1 MSKIE
6 MHDKLL
12 ALWLYS
18 DKDWDKAY
26 KNLKDKVYPD
36 VDKVL
41 EGVDREAWTTL
52 LDDDYPEEYKAQLF
66 PPFAVERKAKQ

>member
-1 MSKIE
+1 MSKNKARD
-6 MHDKLL
+6 MLL

-18 DKDWDKAY
+18 NKDWDKTY
-26 KNLKDKVYPD
+26 KNLKDKIYPD

-52 LDDDYPEEYKAQLF
+52 LDDDYPEEYKARLW
-66 PPFAVERKAKQ
+66 PPFAIERKAKK

>member
-1 MSKIE
+1 MIKNKARD
-6 MHDKLL
+6 MLL

-36 VDKVL
+36 VNKVL